1 MIDDEG
7 RAHVVIDEMPDPK
20 RPAADMYR
28 ATFRTV
34 VLTAGRQVASLID
47 GPDPCRISCSV
58 LANDAP
64 IVLAD
69 KSQITDS
76 ANVATGIPNPVGA
89 LIPQNV
95 LVPIPAQ
102 SEISI
107 ACPLTAANINRVTVI
122 TVHKVQQ

>member
-34 VLTAGRQVASLID
+34 VLTASKQVSSLID
-47 GPDPCRISCSV
+47 GPDPCRVSCSV

-64 IVLAD
+64 VVLGD
-69 KSQITDS
+69 KSQIGDGGNIT
-76 ANVATGIPNPVGA
+76 TGIPNPVGG

-95 LVPIPAQ
+95 LVTIPAQ

-107 ACPLTAANINRVTVI
+107 ACPLTGINVNRVTVI